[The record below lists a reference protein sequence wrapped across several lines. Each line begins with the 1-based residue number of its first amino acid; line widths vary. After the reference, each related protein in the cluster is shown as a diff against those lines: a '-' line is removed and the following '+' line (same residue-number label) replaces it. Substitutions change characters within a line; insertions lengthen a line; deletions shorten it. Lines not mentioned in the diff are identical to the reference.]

1 MKKETKMEIN
11 KENAL
16 KLWASRFGKKQKVKD
31 FAGREIMRSAYDD
44 RNSKYGWNI
53 DHILPQ
59 SQGGKSTE
67 SNLICCSILTNDEK
81 QDSFPCF
88 SANDRDFEIRRVQ
101 NHYEIFEK
109 NKQQDTDD
117 SVNFFSATEGLAY
130 FKSLKNSND
139 ADLWYSCVS
148 INIKILDK
156 KYINPIYEFV
166 NRLFLNST
174 DDQAEIVFGD
184 CIRSQQFIKIPNLQK
199 IYILNR
205 NSLSDEQTQNMLDVC
220 ILLKTY
226 LEYFVGK
233 YISEFGI
240 LLKTNYVDYEFENKD
255 TIFVLEDFK
264 MNNNICQNLFVIDE
278 NTKNYTDMKNNTLE
292 SFSINFDSHY
302 FICDYINSNVNKE
315 LNKK

>member
-16 KLWASRFGKKQKVKD
+16 KLWGSRFGKKQKVKD

-81 QDSFPCF
+81 QNSFPCF
-88 SANDRDFEIRRVQ
+88 SANDRDFEIKRVQ
-101 NHYEIFEK
+101 NHFEIFEK
-109 NKQQDTDD
+109 NQQNNTDD
-117 SVNFFSATEGLAY
+117 SVNFFSAAEGMDY
-130 FKSLKNSND
+130 FNSLMNSNN
-139 ADLWYSCVS
+139 ADLYYSCVS
-148 INIKILDK
+148 INIEVLDNAF
-156 KYINPIYEFV
+156 INPIYEFV

-184 CIRSQQFIKIPNLQK
+184 CVKGGGFIKYANMQK

-205 NSLSDEQTQNMLDVC
+205 NSLSDKQTQNMLDVC

-233 YISEFGI
+233 YISDFGI

-255 TIFVLEDFK
+255 TISVLEDFE
-264 MNNNICQNLFVIDE
+264 MSNSICQNIFVIDE
-278 NTKNYTDMKNNTLE
+278 NTKNYTDMKKNTLK
-292 SFSINFDSHY
+292 SYTINFDSNY
-302 FICDYINSNVNKE
+302 YICDFYYKDVVKE